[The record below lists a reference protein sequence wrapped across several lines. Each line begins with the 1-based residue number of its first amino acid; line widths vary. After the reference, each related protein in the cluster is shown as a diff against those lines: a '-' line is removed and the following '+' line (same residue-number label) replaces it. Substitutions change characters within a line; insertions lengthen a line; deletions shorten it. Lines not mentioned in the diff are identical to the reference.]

1 MEADTALDQVRSELK
16 QRFVERDE
24 IVDGLLIA
32 LLARQHV
39 LLIGP
44 PGSAKSML
52 ARELCLRIGGE
63 FFEWLLTKFTTPEE
77 IFGPLDLAALE
88 DGRYERLTD
97 HKLPKAEIAFLDE
110 VFKANSAILNSL
122 LTILN
127 ERRFYQGTEA
137 AEVPLRTLV
146 AASNELPEEEELGAL
161 YDRFLLRFVVGYIDR
176 DERFRDLLTLSDEPS
191 GPVTAISSAQL
202 TELHARCDAVKIPK
216 EIIAELT
223 VIRRALNALGVVA
236 SDRRYRQSLAVLRA
250 AAVLD
255 GRDVVGH
262 RDLVWLEHLLW
273 SDPEEQIRVLEVLS
287 ELSAGLEEEA
297 RKLVRQAEEIES
309 YARRG
314 WPDDVSRQRALL
326 EAHAKLED
334 IHRRLGAL
342 TEQAEDR
349 GRDSSRLKADDDK
362 VIAIQ
367 RELLAS
373 EETWQS

>member
-1 MEADTALDQVRSELK
+1 MHEEKDLAQIRLELK
-16 QRFVERDE
+16 ARFIERDE
-24 IVDGLLIA
+24 IVDGLLVA

-52 ARELCLRIGGE
+52 ARELCARIGGQ

-97 HKLPKAEIAFLDE
+97 HKLPQAEIAFLDE

-127 ERRFYQGTEA
+127 ERRFYQGTES

-146 AASNELPEEEELGAL
+146 AASNELPEEEELSAL

-176 DERFRDLLTLSDEPS
+176 DDRFRDLLALEQQVGTDATSLS
-191 GPVTAISSAQL
+191 AAQL
-202 TELHARCDAVKIPK
+202 AALHLRCDAVSIPK
-216 EIIAELT
+216 EILSEVT
-223 VIRRALNALGVVA
+223 VIRRALNTLGVVA
-236 SDRRYRQSLAVLRA
+236 SDRRYRQSLDVLRA

-255 GRDVVGH
+255 GRNVVGH

-273 SDPEEQIRVLEVLS
+273 NDPEEQARVLQVLS

-297 RKLVRQAEEIES
+297 RKLVRQAEEIKG

-334 IHRRLGAL
+334 IHRRLSLL
-342 TEQAEDR
+342 TDQARER
-349 GRDSSRLKADDDK
+349 GRDSSRLQADDDK
-362 VIAIQ
+362 VVSIQ
-367 RELLAS
+367 RDLLAS
-373 EETWQS
+373 ETTWQS